1 MQTSISFG
9 IILFSLIGCIT
20 PGKVAEQANPET
32 IEEDPSD
39 TNSETETDTSSQQ
52 DTDDTGTLEPVDT
65 GVEEPVEPLNLLQ
78 NSSFEDGE
86 EHWNIWGG
94 ASRIEGNAQDGDWAL
109 RASTGNGSEQY
120 VTGLSPNTTYR
131 LSGWGK
137 VEVEHNISIGVKD
150 YGGPQ
155 TSVQFSSTEYTEG
168 SITFSTGLSNTQAV
182 VFAYKHSG
190 DSMGYAD
197 NLELVE
203 VGEASRVL
211 LWSDEFDV
219 DGSVDSTKWKFEEG
233 FVRNEE
239 LQWYQEDNA
248 IQENGYLVIEGRSE
262 QRPNPN
268 YSPDST
274 NWRLNRE
281 NIEYTSSSINTEGKF
296 EWLYGRMV
304 VRAKVT
310 NLQGTWPAIWTLGTE
325 CDWPSNGEIDIMEN
339 YGGKILG
346 NFAWGSNQPWTPIW
360 DVESWNVVD
369 LEEGWTNEFHLWE
382 LVRTEQ
388 QMTIYVDGTEI
399 NSVDV
404 STTINGSA
412 DCPSD
417 NPFQKPHYILLNL
430 ALGGGAGGS
439 VDNLSFPT
447 QYMIDYV
454 RVYE

>member
-1 MQTSISFG
+1 MPKHLPYSIT
-9 IILFSLIGCIT
+9 LLSLLGCVT
-20 PGKVAEQANPET
+20 PGKVAEQ
-32 IEEDPSD
+32 DPVD
-39 TNSETETDTSSQQ
+39 TNVQESRDTSTDTETDTGNEQAED
-52 DTDDTGTLEPVDT
+52 DTANEETGDTGTEEPVD
-65 GVEEPVEPLNLLQ
+65 PPNLLL
-78 NSSFEDGE
+78 NPSFEDGE

-94 ASRIEGNAQDGDWAL
+94 ASRVEGNAQDGNWAVQ
-109 RASTGNGSEQY
+109 ASSGNGSEQY
-120 VTGLSPNTTYR
+120 VTGLRPNTTYR

-137 VEVEHNISIGVKD
+137 VEGELSMGIGAKN

-155 TSVQFSSTEYTEG
+155 KMVNFTTSEYTEG
-168 SITFSTGLSNTQAV
+168 SVTFSTGLSNTSAV
-182 VFAYKHSG
+182 IFAYKHSG
-190 DSMGYAD
+190 DTLGFAD

-203 VGEASRVL
+203 VEEADRVL
-211 LWSDEFDV
+211 LWSDEFDI
-219 DGSVDSTKWKFEEG
+219 DGSVDSSKWQFEEG

-248 IQENGYLVIEGRSE
+248 VQENGYLVIEGRAE

-268 YSPDST
+268 YDPTSS

-281 NIEYTSSSINTEGKF
+281 NIEYTSSSINTDGKF
-296 EWLYGRMV
+296 EWQYGRMV

-325 CDWPSNGEIDIMEN
+325 CDWPSSGEIDVMEN

-346 NFAWGSNQPWTPIW
+346 NFAWGSNQPWTPVW
-360 DVESWNVVD
+360 DVESWNVAD
-369 LEEGWTNEFHLWE
+369 LPEGWTDEFHLWE

-388 QMTIYVDGTEI
+388 NMTIYVDGMEI
-399 NSVDV
+399 NSVDL

-412 DCPSD
+412 NCAGE
-417 NPFQKPHYILLNL
+417 NPFQQPHYILLNL

-439 VDNLSFPT
+439 VENLSFPT
-447 QYMIDYV
+447 QYLIDYV